1 MDNGEKEGKGV
12 PRPHVEPIRP
22 YKTSAPVTLQD
33 STDNQ
38 LTDVHTKKGH
48 SNGMCVESIRYKPL
62 TLWWPKQN

>member
-1 MDNGEKEGKGV
+1 MACLLDRAAIKMRKWTDNGEKEGKGV

-38 LTDVHTKKGH
+38 LTDVHTKKG
-48 SNGMCVESIRYKPL
+48 N
-62 TLWWPKQN
+62 